1 MTKIKPLRIG
11 TNWRDEIEYALRF
24 MALGFVLA
32 LLWIAVEGRV

>member
-24 MALGFVLA
+24 MAIGFVLF
-32 LLWIAVEGRV
+32 LLWEVVRGSV